1 MTKPVPEPKDV
12 VIDAMMDVV
21 ARDGWLA
28 ATLAAVAAE
37 AGQPIADVAA
47 LFGNRFNILAAF
59 GRRADLAAL
68 KEAEDEGGSQ
78 AVRDRLFAILMAR
91 FDALAPFK
99 SAVQRLAKASRTD
112 PGLAA
117 FFLRQLPCSLA
128 LVAEAA
134 GVSSTGWFGM
144 ARVKALSVLYIGVT
158 RTWLADDSPDL
169 SKTMAALDQALA
181 RADRWESQVA
191 RLCRQSGTIKPEQ
204 AV

>member
-37 AGQPIADVAA
+37 AGQPIADVAT

-91 FDALAPFK
+91 FDALTPFK

-134 GVSSTGWFGM
+134 GVSSTGWLGL
-144 ARVKALSVLYIGVT
+144 ARIKALTVLYIGVT

>member
-134 GVSSTGWFGM
+134 GVSSTGWLGL
-144 ARVKALSVLYIGVT
+144 ARVKALTVLYIGVT